1 MNTRSLSFR
10 LVTWYAGVLTLVFVL
25 IGALT
30 VVLLREYLES
40 NVLDTQARR
49 ARQIADT
56 LVAAASRTG
65 DAAMAR
71 EVEALY
77 APEANERFIR
87 ITRGDGHVVYASGPP
102 HDDSFDPASV
112 AAPSL
117 TYFGLTRP
125 NAAGPGPTPPDS
137 APAATPP
144 PVLTRAASFP
154 RKESSLKGPVLI
166 AAQTYAGADNS
177 RYVVEVGV
185 STARTEETV
194 RQVLLMLAIGL
205 PIAVC
210 VAVAGGFVLVRRALK
225 PVDNLSQKAAAITQH
240 SLSERLPVVRT
251 GDELERLSVSLNLMI
266 SRLED
271 AINSSKQFVAD
282 ASHELR
288 TPLAVL
294 RGELENLAQDAQL
307 KPQTRETLGSSLE
320 EVDRLAEIVEGLL
333 ALSRLDTGEAR
344 AEWVRFDLAAL
355 VATTADQM
363 SLLAEDKHITVVCDS
378 SERVMIEGDQAR
390 LKQVVVNLLD
400 NAIKY
405 TPNGG
410 RIKLKIAQEEGNA
423 VLDVADDG
431 IGIPPEALP
440 HVFKRF
446 FRVDGSRS
454 RDQGGAGLGL
464 SIVKSICDAHGA
476 RVEVS
481 STPGQGSRFRIRQ
494 PLAAEPLAHARS

>member
-1 MNTRSLSFR
+1 
-10 LVTWYAGVLTLVFVL
+10 
-25 IGALT
+25 
-30 VVLLREYLES
+30 
-40 NVLDTQARR
+40 
-49 ARQIADT
+49 
-56 LVAAASRTG
+56 
-65 DAAMAR
+65 
-71 EVEALY
+71 
-77 APEANERFIR
+77 
-87 ITRGDGHVVYASGPP
+87 
-102 HDDSFDPASV
+102 
-112 AAPSL
+112 
-117 TYFGLTRP
+117 
-125 NAAGPGPTPPDS
+125 
-137 APAATPP
+137 
-144 PVLTRAASFP
+144 
-154 RKESSLKGPVLI
+154 
-166 AAQTYAGADNS
+166 
-177 RYVVEVGV
+177 
-185 STARTEETV
+185 
-194 RQVLLMLAIGL
+194 
-205 PIAVC
+205 
-210 VAVAGGFVLVRRALK
+210 LK

-240 SLSERLPVVRT
+240 NLSERLPVVRS
-251 GDELERLSVSLNLMI
+251 GDELERLSLSLNLMI

-307 KPQTRETLGSSLE
+307 KAATRETLGSSLE

-344 AEWVRFDLAAL
+344 PEWDRFDLAEL

-363 SLLAEDKHITVVCDS
+363 SLLAEDKHITVTCDS
-378 SERVMIEGDQAR
+378 SGPVLIEGDRAR
-390 LKQVVVNLLD
+390 LKQVIVNLLD

-410 RIKLKIAQEEGNA
+410 RIKLKIAQEEGSA

-494 PLAAEPLAHARS
+494 PLATEPLAQARS

>member
-25 IGALT
+25 LGALT
-30 VVLLREYLES
+30 VVLLRDYLES

-56 LVAAASRTG
+56 LVAAVDRTG
-65 DAAMAR
+65 EDALAR
-71 EVEALY
+71 QVEELY

-87 ITRGDGHVVYASGPP
+87 IVRMDGHVVYSSGPP
-102 HDDSFDPASV
+102 HDSTFDPATV
-112 AAPSL
+112 PPPSL
-117 TYFGLTRP
+117 IHTGEFL
-125 NAAGPGPTPPDS
+125 
-137 APAATPP
+137 
-144 PVLTRAASFP
+144 
-154 RKESSLKGPVLI
+154 RKESSAKGSVLI
-166 AAQTYAGADNS
+166 AGLFNKAGGATG
-177 RYVVEVGV
+177 YVVEVGV

-210 VAVAGGFVLVRRALK
+210 VAVGGGFILVRRALK

-240 SLSERLPVVRT
+240 NLSERLPVVRT
-251 GDELERLSVSLNLMI
+251 GDELERLSLSLNLMI

-294 RGELENLAQDAQL
+294 RGELENLAQDQQL
-307 KPQTRETLGSSLE
+307 KSQTRETLGSALE

-333 ALSRLDTGEAR
+333 ALSRLDTGDLKSS
-344 AEWVRFDLAAL
+344 WVHFDLAEL
-355 VATTADQM
+355 VSTTASQM
-363 SLLAEDKHITVVCDS
+363 SLLAEDKHITVLCDCA
-378 SERVMIEGDQAR
+378 ERVMIEGDQAR

-410 RIKLKIAQEEGNA
+410 RVKLKITQEGGNA

-431 IGIPPEALP
+431 IGIPSEALP

-476 RVEVS
+476 LVEVS

-494 PLAAEPLAHARS
+494 ALAPEPLAHTRS

>member
-1 MNTRSLSFR
+1 MNTSSLSFR
-10 LVTWYAGVLTLVFVL
+10 LVTWYAGVLTLVFIL
-25 IGALT
+25 LGALT

-56 LVAAASRTG
+56 LVAAVDRTG
-65 DAAMAR
+65 EDTLGR
-71 EVEALY
+71 QVQELY

-87 ITRGDGHVVYASGPP
+87 ITRTDGHVVYSSGLP
-102 HDDSFDPASV
+102 HDGTFDPATV
-112 AAPSL
+112 PLPAL
-117 TYFGLTRP
+117 THTG
-125 NAAGPGPTPPDS
+125 
-137 APAATPP
+137 
-144 PVLTRAASFP
+144 VLLR
-154 RKESSLKGPVLI
+154 RESSAKGALLI
-166 AAQTYAGADNS
+166 AGLFNTGGGAT

-194 RQVLLMLAIGL
+194 RQVLRMLAIGL

-210 VAVAGGFVLVRRALK
+210 VAVAGGFILVRRALK
-225 PVDNLSQKAAAITQH
+225 PVDNLSRKAAAITQH
-240 SLSERLPVVRT
+240 NLSERLPVVRT
-251 GDELERLSVSLNLMI
+251 GDELERLSLSLNLMI

-294 RGELENLAQDAQL
+294 RGELENLAQDLQL
-307 KPQTRETLGSSLE
+307 KSQTRETLGSALE

-333 ALSRLDTGEAR
+333 ALSRLDTGEVKSAW
-344 AEWVRFDLAAL
+344 ARFDLAEL
-355 VATTADQM
+355 VSTTAGQM
-363 SLLAEDKHITVVCDS
+363 SLLAEDKHITVVCDCA
-378 SERVMIEGDQAR
+378 ERVMIEGDQAR

-410 RIKLKIAQEEGNA
+410 RVKLKITQEGSSA

-454 RDQGGAGLGL
+454 REQGGAGLGL

-476 RVEVS
+476 QVEVS

-494 PLAAEPLAHARS
+494 PLAPEPLAHARP

>member
-1 MNTRSLSFR
+1 
-10 LVTWYAGVLTLVFVL
+10 
-25 IGALT
+25 
-30 VVLLREYLES
+30 
-40 NVLDTQARR
+40 
-49 ARQIADT
+49 
-56 LVAAASRTG
+56 
-65 DAAMAR
+65 
-71 EVEALY
+71 LY

-87 ITRGDGHVVYASGPP
+87 ITRGDGHVVYASGSP
-102 HDDSFDPASV
+102 HDASFDPATV
-112 AAPSL
+112 PAPPL
-117 TYFGLTRP
+117 ANPNLTRP
-125 NAAGPGPTPPDS
+125 GLAR
-137 APAATPP
+137 PA
-144 PVLTRAASFP
+144 VLL
-154 RKESSLKGPVLI
+154 RKESLPKGSVLI
-166 AAQTYAGADNS
+166 AAQTYAGSGNS

-240 SLSERLPVVRT
+240 NLSERLPVVRS

-271 AINSSKQFVAD
+271 AINSSKLFVAD

-294 RGELENLAQDAQL
+294 RGELESLAQDAEL
-307 KPQTRETLGSSLE
+307 RPQTRETLGSSLE

-333 ALSRLDTGEAR
+333 ALSRLDTGEAQTQR
-344 AEWVRFDLAAL
+344 ERFDLAAL

-363 SLLAEDKHITVVCDS
+363 SLLAEDKHITVVCAS
-378 SERVMIEGDQAR
+378 SEHVMIEGDQAK

-410 RIKLKIAQEEGNA
+410 RIDLTIAQEAGEA

-476 RVEVS
+476 RVEVR
-481 STPGQGSRFRIRQ
+481 STPGRGSCFRLRV
-494 PLAAEPLAHARS
+494 PEFSRDAAAHH

>member
-1 MNTRSLSFR
+1 VNTRSLSFR

-25 IGALT
+25 LGALT
-30 VVLLREYLES
+30 IILLRQYLES

-49 ARQIADT
+49 ARQIVDT
-56 LVAAASRTG
+56 LVAAVSRTG
-65 DAAMAR
+65 ETGMAR
-71 EVEALY
+71 EVEELY

-87 ITRGDGHVVYASGPP
+87 ITRGDGHVVYASGNP
-102 HDDSFDPASV
+102 HDGSFDPATV
-112 AAPSL
+112 PAPSL
-117 TYFGLTRP
+117 ARE
-125 NAAGPGPTPPDS
+125 GPF
-137 APAATPP
+137 
-144 PVLTRAASFP
+144 L
-154 RKESSLKGPVLI
+154 RKESLPKGSVLI
-166 AAQTYAGADNS
+166 AAVSNTGATAL

-205 PIAVC
+205 PVAVS

-225 PVDNLSQKAAAITQH
+225 PVDNLSQKAAVITQH
-240 SLSERLPVVRT
+240 NLSERLPVVRT
-251 GDELERLSVSLNLMI
+251 GDELERLSLSLNLMI

-294 RGELENLAQDAQL
+294 RGELENLAQDSQL
-307 KPQTRETLGSSLE
+307 KSQTRETLGSALE
-320 EVDRLAEIVEGLL
+320 EVDRLAKIVEGLL
-333 ALSRLDTGEAR
+333 ALSRLDTGEVKS
-344 AEWVRFDLAAL
+344 EWVRFDLAEL

-363 SLLAEDKHITVVCDS
+363 NLLAEDKHIAVVCDCA
-378 SERVMIEGDQAR
+378 ERVMVEGDQAR

-405 TPNGG
+405 TPDGG
-410 RIKLKIAQEEGNA
+410 RIRLKTARDEGSA
-423 VLDVADDG
+423 VLDVVDDG

-454 RDQGGAGLGL
+454 REHGAGGAGLGL

-481 STPGQGSRFRIRQ
+481 STPGQGSQFRVRQ
-494 PLAAEPLAHARS
+494 PLASEPLAHAR

>member
-30 VVLLREYLES
+30 VILLREYLES

-56 LVAAASRTG
+56 LVAAASQTG
-65 DAAMAR
+65 DATMAR
-71 EVEALY
+71 EVEELY
-77 APEANERFIR
+77 APEVNERFIR
-87 ITRGDGHVVYASGPP
+87 ITRGDGQVVYASGPP
-102 HDDSFDPASV
+102 HDGSFDPASV
-112 AAPSL
+112 PPPSL
-117 TYFGLTRP
+117 MHPGLTLPGQTRP
-125 NAAGPGPTPPDS
+125 GA
-137 APAATPP
+137 
-144 PVLTRAASFP
+144 FP
-154 RKESSLKGPVLI
+154 LKESSLKGSMLI
-166 AAQTYAGADNS
+166 AAQTYTGADNS
-177 RYVVEVGV
+177 RYVIEVGV
-185 STARTEETV
+185 STARTQETV
-194 RQVLLMLAIGL
+194 RQVLLMLTIGL
-205 PIAVC
+205 PIAVS
-210 VAVAGGFVLVRRALK
+210 VAVTGGFVLVRRALK

-240 SLSERLPVVRT
+240 SLSERLPVVRS

-355 VATTADQM
+355 VATTADQI

-410 RIKLKIAQEEGNA
+410 RIKLKITQEEGNA

-431 IGIPPEALP
+431 IGMPPEVLP
-440 HVFKRF
+440 HIFKRF
-446 FRVDGSRS
+446 YRVDGSRS

-494 PLAAEPLAHARS
+494 PLAVEPLAQARL

>member
-25 IGALT
+25 LGALT
-30 VVLLREYLES
+30 LIVLRQYLES
-40 NVLDTQARR
+40 NVLDTQERR
-49 ARQIADT
+49 ARQIVDT
-56 LVAAASRTG
+56 LVVAVSRTG
-65 DAAMAR
+65 ETGMAR
-71 EVEALY
+71 EVEELY

-87 ITRGDGHVVYASGPP
+87 ITRGDGHVVYASGNP
-102 HDDSFDPASV
+102 HDGSFDPATV
-112 AAPSL
+112 PAPSL
-117 TYFGLTRP
+117 ARE
-125 NAAGPGPTPPDS
+125 GPF
-137 APAATPP
+137 
-144 PVLTRAASFP
+144 L
-154 RKESSLKGPVLI
+154 RKESLPKGSMLI
-166 AAQTYAGADNS
+166 AAVSNTGATAF

-205 PIAVC
+205 PVAVC

-225 PVDNLSQKAAAITQH
+225 PVDHLSQKAAVITQH
-240 SLSERLPVVRT
+240 NLSERLPVVRT
-251 GDELERLSVSLNLMI
+251 GDELERLSLSLNLMI

-294 RGELENLAQDAQL
+294 RGELENLAQDSQL
-307 KPQTRETLGSSLE
+307 KSQTRETLGSALE

-333 ALSRLDTGEAR
+333 ALSRLDTGEVKS
-344 AEWVRFDLAAL
+344 EWIRFDLAEL

-363 SLLAEDKHITVVCDS
+363 NLLAEDKHIAVVCDCA
-378 SERVMIEGDQAR
+378 ERVMVEGDQAR

-405 TPNGG
+405 TPDGG
-410 RIKLKIAQEEGNA
+410 RIRLKTARDAGSA
-423 VLDVADDG
+423 VLDVVDDG

-454 RDQGGAGLGL
+454 REHGAGGAGLGL

-481 STPGQGSRFRIRQ
+481 STPGQGSQFRVRQ
-494 PLAAEPLAHARS
+494 PLAAEPLAHS

>member
-10 LVTWYAGVLTLVFVL
+10 LVTWYAGVLTLVFIL

-71 EVEALY
+71 EVEELY

-87 ITRGDGHVVYASGPP
+87 ITRGDGHVVYASG
-102 HDDSFDPASV
+102 
-112 AAPSL
+112 
-117 TYFGLTRP
+117 
-125 NAAGPGPTPPDS
+125 
-137 APAATPP
+137 
-144 PVLTRAASFP
+144 
-154 RKESSLKGPVLI
+154 LKGPLLI
-166 AAQTYAGADNS
+166 ASQTYAGADNS
-177 RYVVEVGV
+177 RYVIEVGV

-307 KPQTRETLGSSLE
+307 KSQTRETLGSSLE

-410 RIKLKIAQEEGNA
+410 RIKLKITQEEGNA

>member
-10 LVTWYAGVLTLVFVL
+10 LVTWYAGVLTLVFIL
-25 IGALT
+25 LGALT

-56 LVAAASRTG
+56 LVAAVNRTG
-65 DAAMAR
+65 EDTLAR
-71 EVEALY
+71 QVEELY

-87 ITRGDGHVVYASGPP
+87 ITRMDGHVVYSSGSP
-102 HDDSFDPASV
+102 HDGSFDPATV
-112 AAPSL
+112 
-117 TYFGLTRP
+117 
-125 NAAGPGPTPPDS
+125 
-137 APAATPP
+137 PP
-144 PVLTRAASFP
+144 PLTHTGELL
-154 RKESSLKGPVLI
+154 RKEASAQGSVLI
-166 AAQTYAGADNS
+166 AGLFNTGGGAT

-210 VAVAGGFVLVRRALK
+210 VAVAGGFILVRRALK
-225 PVDNLSQKAAAITQH
+225 PVDDLSSNAAAITQH
-240 SLSERLPVVRT
+240 NLSERLPVLRT
-251 GDELERLSVSLNLMI
+251 GDALERLSLSLNLMI

-294 RGELENLAQDAQL
+294 RGELENLAQDQQL
-307 KPQTRETLGSSLE
+307 RPQTRETLGSALE

-333 ALSRLDTGEAR
+333 ALSRLDTGELRSA
-344 AEWVRFDLAAL
+344 WVRFDLAEL
-355 VATTADQM
+355 VSTTADQM
-363 SLLAEDKHITVVCDS
+363 SLLAEDKHITVVCDCA
-378 SERVMIEGDQAR
+378 ERVMIEGDQAR

-410 RIKLKIAQEEGNA
+410 RVKLEITQEGGNA

-431 IGIPPEALP
+431 VGIPPEALP

-476 RVEVS
+476 HVEVS
-481 STPGQGSRFRIRQ
+481 STPGQGSRFRIRK
-494 PLAAEPLAHARS
+494 PLASEPLAHSRS

>member
-10 LVTWYAGVLTLVFVL
+10 LVTWYAGVLTLVFIL
-25 IGALT
+25 LGALT
-30 VVLLREYLES
+30 IILLQEYLES

-65 DAAMAR
+65 DGAMAR
-71 EVEALY
+71 EVEELY

-87 ITRGDGHVVYASGPP
+87 ITRGDGHVIYASGRP
-102 HDDSFDPASV
+102 HDGSFDPATV
-112 AAPSL
+112 PAPSL
-117 TYFGLTRP
+117 THPGLTRP
-125 NAAGPGPTPPDS
+125 GAF
-137 APAATPP
+137 
-144 PVLTRAASFP
+144 L
-154 RKESSLKGPVLI
+154 RKESLSKGSMLI
-166 AAQTYAGADNS
+166 AAQNYRGAGDS

-307 KPQTRETLGSSLE
+307 KSQTRETLGSALE

-333 ALSRLDTGEAR
+333 ALSRLDSGEAQ

-363 SLLAEDKHITVVCDS
+363 SLLAEDKHITVSCNS

-410 RIKLKIAQEEGNA
+410 RIKLEITQEEGNA

-476 RVEVS
+476 HLEVS

-494 PLAAEPLAHARS
+494 PLAAEPLVHARS

>member
-1 MNTRSLSFR
+1 
-10 LVTWYAGVLTLVFVL
+10 
-25 IGALT
+25 
-30 VVLLREYLES
+30 
-40 NVLDTQARR
+40 
-49 ARQIADT
+49 
-56 LVAAASRTG
+56 
-65 DAAMAR
+65 
-71 EVEALY
+71 
-77 APEANERFIR
+77 
-87 ITRGDGHVVYASGPP
+87 
-102 HDDSFDPASV
+102 
-112 AAPSL
+112 
-117 TYFGLTRP
+117 
-125 NAAGPGPTPPDS
+125 
-137 APAATPP
+137 
-144 PVLTRAASFP
+144 
-154 RKESSLKGPVLI
+154 VLI
-166 AAQTYAGADNS
+166 AAQTYVGTADS

-185 STARTEETV
+185 SNARTEETV
-194 RQVLLMLAIGL
+194 RQVLLMLTVGL

-210 VAVAGGFVLVRRALK
+210 VAVAGGFVLVHRALK

-240 SLSERLPVVRT
+240 NLSERLPVVRS

-294 RGELENLAQDAQL
+294 RGELENLAQDVEL

-333 ALSRLDTGEAR
+333 ALSRLDTGEAQTQR
-344 AEWVRFDLAAL
+344 ERFDLAAL

-363 SLLAEDKHITVVCDS
+363 SLLAEDKHITVVCAS
-378 SERVMIEGDQAR
+378 SEHVMIEGDQAK

-405 TPNGG
+405 TPEGG
-410 RIKLKIAQEEGNA
+410 RIDLTIAQEAGEA

-476 RVEVS
+476 RVEVR
-481 STPGQGSRFRIRQ
+481 STPGRGSCFRLRV
-494 PLAAEPLAHARS
+494 PEFSRDAAAHH

>member
-25 IGALT
+25 LGALT
-30 VVLLREYLES
+30 IILLRQYLES

-49 ARQIADT
+49 ARQIVDT
-56 LVAAASRTG
+56 LVAAVSRTG
-65 DAAMAR
+65 ETDMAR
-71 EVEALY
+71 EVEELY

-87 ITRGDGHVVYASGPP
+87 ITRGDGHVVYASGNP
-102 HDDSFDPASV
+102 HDGSFDPATV
-112 AAPSL
+112 PAPSL
-117 TYFGLTRP
+117 ARE
-125 NAAGPGPTPPDS
+125 GPF
-137 APAATPP
+137 
-144 PVLTRAASFP
+144 L
-154 RKESSLKGPVLI
+154 RKESLPKGSVLI
-166 AAQTYAGADNS
+166 AAVSNTGATAL

-205 PIAVC
+205 PVAVS

-225 PVDNLSQKAAAITQH
+225 PVDNLSQKAAVITQH
-240 SLSERLPVVRT
+240 NLSERLPVVRT
-251 GDELERLSVSLNLMI
+251 GDELERLSLSLNLMI

-294 RGELENLAQDAQL
+294 RGELENLAQDSQL
-307 KPQTRETLGSSLE
+307 KSQTRETLGSALE
-320 EVDRLAEIVEGLL
+320 EVDRLAKIVEGLL
-333 ALSRLDTGEAR
+333 ALSRLDTGEVKS
-344 AEWVRFDLAAL
+344 EWVRFDLAEL

-363 SLLAEDKHITVVCDS
+363 NLLAEDKHIAVVCDCA
-378 SERVMIEGDQAR
+378 ERVMVEGDQAR

-405 TPNGG
+405 TPDGG
-410 RIKLKIAQEEGNA
+410 RIRLKTARDEGSA
-423 VLDVADDG
+423 VLDVVDDG

-454 RDQGGAGLGL
+454 REHGAGGAGLGL

-481 STPGQGSRFRIRQ
+481 STPGQGSQFRVRQ
-494 PLAAEPLAHARS
+494 PLASEPLAHAR

>member
-10 LVTWYAGVLTLVFVL
+10 LVTWYAGLLTLVFVL
-25 IGALT
+25 LGALT
-30 VVLLREYLES
+30 VILLRQYLEA
-40 NVLDTQARR
+40 NVLDTQAGR

-65 DAAMAR
+65 EAALAR
-71 EVEALY
+71 QVEELY

-87 ITRGDGHVVYASGPP
+87 ITRGDGHIVYASGQP
-102 HDDSFDPASV
+102 HDGSFDPAKV
-112 AAPSL
+112 PAPSL
-117 TYFGLTRP
+117 RHNSGFL
-125 NAAGPGPTPPDS
+125 
-137 APAATPP
+137 
-144 PVLTRAASFP
+144 
-154 RKESSLKGPVLI
+154 RKEVLPSGSVLI
-166 AAQTYAGADNS
+166 AAHVYNRASAGTGAPAGTGAS
-177 RYVVEVGV
+177 AGTGAPAGTAGLRYIVEVGI
-185 STARTEETV
+185 STTRTDETL

-205 PIAVC
+205 P
-210 VAVAGGFVLVRRALK
+210 VAVGVAVTGGFVLVRRALK

-240 SLSERLPVVRT
+240 NLSERLPVVPT
-251 GDELERLSVSLNLMI
+251 GDELERLSLSLNLMI

-271 AINSSKQFVAD
+271 AINSSKQFLAD

-294 RGELENLAQDAQL
+294 RGELENLAQDVQL
-307 KPQTRETLGSSLE
+307 KSQTRETLGSALE

-333 ALSRLDTGEAR
+333 ALSRLDTGEAQG
-344 AEWVRFDLAAL
+344 EWGRFDLAEL

-363 SLLAEDKHITVVCDS
+363 SLLAEDKHISVVCDCATG
-378 SERVMIEGDQAR
+378 VMVEGDQAR

-410 RIKLKIAQEEGNA
+410 RIKLRIAQEEGYA

-464 SIVKSICDAHGA
+464 SIVKSICEAHGA
-476 RVEVS
+476 QVEVS
-481 STPGQGSRFRIRQ
+481 STPGKGSRFRIRQ
-494 PLAAEPLAHARS
+494 PLAAEPLAHARP

>member
-1 MNTRSLSFR
+1 MNTRSLGFR
-10 LVTWYAGVLTLVFVL
+10 LVTWYAGVLTLVFIL
-25 IGALT
+25 LGALT

-56 LVAAASRTG
+56 LVAAVSRTG
-65 DAAMAR
+65 EDTLAR
-71 EVEALY
+71 QVEELY

-87 ITRGDGHVVYASGPP
+87 ITRMDGHVVYSSGSP
-102 HDDSFDPASV
+102 HDGTFDPATV
-112 AAPSL
+112 
-117 TYFGLTRP
+117 
-125 NAAGPGPTPPDS
+125 
-137 APAATPP
+137 PP
-144 PVLTRAASFP
+144 PALTHSGELLRT
-154 RKESSLKGPVLI
+154 ESSTKGSVLI
-166 AAQTYAGADNS
+166 AGLFNTGSGAT

-210 VAVAGGFVLVRRALK
+210 VAVAGGFILVRRALK
-225 PVDNLSQKAAAITQH
+225 PVDDLSRNAAAITQH
-240 SLSERLPVVRT
+240 NLSERLPVVRT
-251 GDELERLSVSLNLMI
+251 GDALERLSLSLNLMI

-294 RGELENLAQDAQL
+294 RGELENLAQDLQL
-307 KPQTRETLGSSLE
+307 KAQTRETLGSALE

-333 ALSRLDTGEAR
+333 ALSRLDTGELKSA
-344 AEWVRFDLAAL
+344 WVHFDLAEL
-355 VATTADQM
+355 VSTTAGQM
-363 SLLAEDKHITVVCDS
+363 SLLAEDKHITVVCDCAA
-378 SERVMIEGDQAR
+378 RVMIEGDQAR

-410 RIKLKIAQEEGNA
+410 RVKLEITQEGGDA

-454 RDQGGAGLGL
+454 REQGGAGLGL

-476 RVEVS
+476 QVEVS

-494 PLAAEPLAHARS
+494 PLAHARS

>member
-10 LVTWYAGVLTLVFVL
+10 LVTWYAGVLTLVFIL

-30 VVLLREYLES
+30 IILLREYLES

-49 ARQIADT
+49 AGQIADT

-65 DAAMAR
+65 EATMAR
-71 EVEALY
+71 EVEELY

-102 HDDSFDPASV
+102 HDGSFDPATV
-112 AAPSL
+112 PVLTPSDPARPGL
-117 TYFGLTRP
+117 TQPALTRP
-125 NAAGPGPTPPDS
+125 GW
-137 APAATPP
+137 
-144 PVLTRAASFP
+144 FP

-166 AAQTYAGADNS
+166 AAQTYTGGGNS

-240 SLSERLPVVRT
+240 SLSDRLPVVRT

-307 KPQTRETLGSSLE
+307 KLQTRETLGSSLE

-344 AEWVRFDLAAL
+344 EPWVRFDLAAL

-410 RIKLKIAQEEGNA
+410 HIKLKITQEEGNA

-446 FRVDGSRS
+446 FRVDSSRS

-481 STPGQGSRFRIRQ
+481 STPGQGSRFRVRQ
-494 PLAAEPLAHARS
+494 PSVRP

>member
-25 IGALT
+25 LGALT
-30 VVLLREYLES
+30 VILLREYLES

-49 ARQIADT
+49 ARQIVDT
-56 LVAAASRTG
+56 LVAAVGRTG
-65 DAAMAR
+65 ESGMAS

-87 ITRGDGHVVYASGPP
+87 ITRGDGHVVYASGAP
-102 HDDSFDPASV
+102 HDGSFDPAAV
-112 AAPSL
+112 P
-117 TYFGLTRP
+117 
-125 NAAGPGPTPPDS
+125 
-137 APAATPP
+137 APALARDGMF
-144 PVLTRAASFP
+144 L
-154 RKESSLKGPVLI
+154 RKEKLPTGSVLI
-166 AAQTYAGADNS
+166 GAVSSTSTAPS

-225 PVDNLSQKAAAITQH
+225 PVDNLSQKAAVITQH
-240 SLSERLPVVRT
+240 NLSERLPVVRT
-251 GDELERLSVSLNLMI
+251 GDELERLSLSLNLMI

-294 RGELENLAQDAQL
+294 RGELENLAQDVQL
-307 KPQTRETLGSSLE
+307 KSQTRETLGSTLE

-333 ALSRLDTGEAR
+333 ALSRLDTGELKP
-344 AEWVRFDLAAL
+344 EWLRFDLAELA
-355 VATTADQM
+355 ATTADQM
-363 SLLAEDKHITVVCDS
+363 SLLAEDKHITVVCNCA
-378 SERVMIEGDQAR
+378 ERVMVEGDQAR

-405 TPNGG
+405 TPDGG
-410 RIKLKIAQEEGNA
+410 RVRLQISREDGNA
-423 VLDVADDG
+423 ILDVVDDG

-454 RDQGGAGLGL
+454 REHGAGGAGLGL

-481 STPGQGSRFRIRQ
+481 STPGQGSQFRVRH
-494 PLAAEPLAHARS
+494 PLAQS